1 MMIRPNRFNLNLL
14 AVALLVLVC
23 GCAHEP
29 VKKINA
35 SVRLHQEMRADASGR
50 AVTIE
55 LFRAQPFSLTI
66 DKSAVLTE
74 SNVKN
79 VDVVDA
85 MGGFALRILFDKKG
99 TWLLEQVTA
108 GMRGKHLA
116 IFSSF
121 PPPGEKQPGPGRWL
135 AAPLI
140 TERIT
145 NGTLVFTPDASR
157 EEAFQI
163 ANGLNNVAKKV
174 HIDEPYDQW

>member
-1 MMIRPNRFNLNLL
+1 MMIRLHRFNFNLL
-14 AVALLVLVC
+14 ALVLVVLVC
-23 GCAHEP
+23 GCAHKP

-35 SVRLHQEMRADASGR
+35 SLRLHQEMRADTSGR

-66 DKSAVLTE
+66 DKGAILTE
-74 SNVKN
+74 NNVKK
-79 VDVVDA
+79 VEVVDA

-99 TWLLEQVTA
+99 TWLLEQYTA
-108 GMRGKHLA
+108 AMRGKHLA

-140 TERIT
+140 SERIT

-157 EEAFQI
+157 EEALQI

-174 HIDEPYDQW
+174 HIDEPYDEW